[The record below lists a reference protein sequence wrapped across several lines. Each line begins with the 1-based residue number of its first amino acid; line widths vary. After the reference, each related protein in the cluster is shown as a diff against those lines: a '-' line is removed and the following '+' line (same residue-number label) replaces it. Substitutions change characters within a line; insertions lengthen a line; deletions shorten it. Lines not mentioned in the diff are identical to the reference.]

1 MKTQEKYYFI
11 MYRMYIVSGK
21 EVVREKDRVLFFSS
35 EFEREEYARYLNRC
49 EKIEDLDCGEIC
61 FQSKFLDQIQECDII
76 EDFKEIKPL
85 SSMQAA
91 FVEQCMS
98 PFRAYL

>member
-61 FQSKFLDQIQECDII
+61 FQSAFLDQIRECDRI
-76 EDFKEIKPL
+76 EDFKKIKPL
-85 SSMQAA
+85 SSMQTA
-91 FVEQCMS
+91 FVDQCMS
-98 PFRAYL
+98 TFRTFL

>member
-35 EFEREEYARYLNRC
+35 NFEREEYVDYLAKYENVT
-49 EKIEDLDCGEIC
+49 DLDCGEIC
-61 FQSKFLDQIQECDII
+61 FQSDFLDQIRECDRI
-76 EDFKEIKPL
+76 EDFKKIKPL
-85 SSMQAA
+85 SSMQTA
-91 FVEQCMS
+91 FVDQCMS
-98 PFRAYL
+98 TFRTFL